1 MISLFSPSLSRRVRF
16 VLCGLL
22 LLVAF
27 ILSISFGQ
35 TSISLSSL
43 VDAMFNYDASNVEH
57 IIIHTDRLSRALT
70 ATLVGAGLAVSGCLV
85 QVLTR
90 NSLASPSL
98 LGINSGALFF
108 VVLGVSLFTLSDI
121 HQLIGMAFLGAV
133 VSATLV
139 YILGAHGSSN
149 GSPLKMILA
158 GTAISALFLSC
169 TQALLIVNNENMES
183 VLFWLAGSVSNSELT
198 LLSSIWPF
206 FLVAALLT
214 VFLTPHINILM
225 LEEDVAKGLGQ
236 NVTVIKIFVAI
247 CAVVFAAGAVAIA
260 GLIGFIGLI
269 IPHISRRFFGVDQR
283 WLLPANALLGGSL
296 LLLADTL
303 SRFIMSPQELP
314 VGVMTALLGTP
325 FFVYLA
331 RKGNTNNG

>member
-1 MISLFSPSLSRRVRF
+1 MNPILSTSFSLRVRF
-16 VLCGLL
+16 ILCGLL
-22 LLVAF
+22 LFIAF

-35 TSISLSSL
+35 TSIPLSSL
-43 VDAMFNYDASNVEH
+43 VDAIFNYDASNVEH
-57 IIIHTDRLSRALT
+57 IIVRTDRLSRALT
-70 ATLVGAGLAVSGCLV
+70 ATLVGAGLAVSGCLI

-108 VVLGVSLFTLSDI
+108 VVLGVSLFTVSDI
-121 HQLIGMAFLGAV
+121 NQLIGMAFLGAV

-139 YILGAHGSSN
+139 YILGAHGNSN

-183 VLFWLAGSVSNSELT
+183 VLFWLAGSVSNRELT
-198 LLSSIWPF
+198 LLSSVWPF
-206 FLVAALLT
+206 FLVAALFT
-214 VFLTPHINILM
+214 AFLTPHITILM

-236 NVTVIKIFVAI
+236 NVTVIKICVAI
-247 CAVVFAAGAVAIA
+247 CAVVFAAGAVALA

-269 IPHISRRFFGVDQR
+269 IPHITRHFFGVNQR
-283 WLLPANALLGGSL
+283 WGLPANAFLGASL
-296 LLLADTL
+296 LLLSDTL
-303 SRFIMSPQELP
+303 SRFIMPPQELP

-325 FFVYLA
+325 FFIYLA